1 MRLPLHSDAARALAI
16 AATAERASL
25 HSISEGGE
33 GDRGALHRSGEAAA
47 HAPRAAQGGARSWR
61 QLERGLIGGGFSWR
75 LRSCVFSA
83 DGRRV
88 AVASNAGVVFV
99 FEAERGR
106 LIGVACHPLA
116 STNDAE
122 VEARHVTVT
131 THPGGPPSDSRGVS
145 CWLRRALARARM
157 VASFPVSDR
166 THGGPLPQRPQGGPG
181 GWPPSSSSPIP
192 RRVTRRHTRRRRAA
206 PSLTAL
212 TATSYCCH
220 LPHHGHV
227 LLLPP
232 PSSRPRL
239 TATSLI
245 TATSYCCHLPH
256 HGHVLLPPPSSRPTG
271 RPSLAPSLPRRTPP
285 RSMRPSTRRS
295 CPTRTPAGSP
305 PTSPSSLRSR
315 PRRLVRCSRS
325 TTSSA
330 MTMSAMASRRRERSK
345 PSKRRG

>member
-157 VASFPVSDR
+157 VAWFPVSDR
-166 THGGPLPQRPQGGPG
+166 TRGGPQPSEASRRSRRLDALLNIAHPSPRHT
-181 GWPPSSSSPIP
+181 PSSHA
-192 RRVTRRHTRRRRAA
+192 RKA
-206 PSLTAL
+206 
-212 TATSYCCH
+212 CC
-220 LPHHGHV
+220 P
-227 LLLPP
+227 LPP
-232 PSSRPRL
+232 SRPRL
-239 TATSLI
+239 TAATSLI
-245 TATSYCCHLPH
+245 TADRSPLP
-256 HGHVLLPPPSSRPTG
+256 R
-271 RPSLAPSLPRRTPP
+271 SLAGRRRDRCDPRRG
-285 RSMRPSTRRS
+285 
-295 CPTRTPAGSP
+295 TPARHVIARSP
-305 PTSPSSLRSR
+305 RGPHPLRAAACAAAAHAAS
-315 PRRLVRCSRS
+315 
-325 TTSSA
+325 SSA
-330 MTMSAMASRRRERSK
+330 AAAVRRAAQ
-345 PSKRRG
+345 